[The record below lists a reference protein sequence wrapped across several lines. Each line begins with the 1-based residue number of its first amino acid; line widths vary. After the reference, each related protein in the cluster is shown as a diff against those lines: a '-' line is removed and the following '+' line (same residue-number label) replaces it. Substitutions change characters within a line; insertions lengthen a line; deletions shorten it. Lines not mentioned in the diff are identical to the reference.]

1 MASEDL
7 REYLEAARQRRVH
20 EQDARKQEMAARH
33 EARRRDFEA
42 RSEPL
47 NVHVVRVL
55 EGARADLAEAGAKLE
70 YKFHSYNA
78 GKQLENPRVEFQIAG
93 VGSPGTA
100 SSVYVIEIVQD
111 GQVVVRTKRSFGD
124 PNSTLTPHGSTPRTA
139 VSRRPRAG
147 RAAMETARPEQAARR
162 PWAPE
167 RQDRGR
173 VTLRYLALE
182 PAVPVL

>member
-55 EGARADLAEAGAKLE
+55 EGARADLAEAGAGPRSR
-70 YKFHSYNA
+70 SYFLA
-78 GKQLENPRVEFQIAG
+78 FLARDTASAIS
-93 VGSPGTA
+93 GSP
-100 SSVYVIEIVQD
+100 V
-111 GQVVVRTKRSFGD
+111 
-124 PNSTLTPHGSTPRTA
+124 
-139 VSRRPRAG
+139 
-147 RAAMETARPEQAARR
+147 
-162 PWAPE
+162 
-167 RQDRGR
+167 
-173 VTLRYLALE
+173 
-182 PAVPVL
+182 

>member
-7 REYLEAARQRRVH
+7 RGYLEAARQRRVH

-33 EARRRDFEA
+33 EARRRDFDA

-78 GKQLENPRVEFQIAG
+78 GKQLENPRVEFQISG
-93 VGSPGTA
+93 VAWPKAA
-100 SSVYVIEIVQD
+100 SSVYVVEIVRS
-111 GQVVVRTKRSFGD
+111 GEVVVHTKQSFGD
-124 PNSTLTPHGSTPRTA
+124 QDATLTPHGSRQRTA
-139 VSRRPRAG
+139 ASL
-147 RAAMETARPEQAARR
+147 
-162 PWAPE
+162 
-167 RQDRGR
+167 QDVGLTD
-173 VTLRYLALE
+173 VIKASIDEY
-182 PAVPVL
+182 VQQGG

>member
-70 YKFHSYNA
+70 YKFQPKFD
-78 GKQLENPRVEFQIAG
+78 GKLSTYGLDPKRK
-93 VGSPGTA
+93 
-100 SSVYVIEIVQD
+100 
-111 GQVVVRTKRSFGD
+111 TKSGI
-124 PNSTLTPHGSTPRTA
+124 
-139 VSRRPRAG
+139 
-147 RAAMETARPEQAARR
+147 RAAIIREKGVNS
-162 PWAPE
+162 
-167 RQDRGR
+167 DREMAYA
-173 VTLRYLALE
+173 LYLAGFDVKDVHMTDLVSGRE
-182 PAVPVL
+182 DLSDVNMIVFVGGFSNSDVY

>member
-7 REYLEAARQRRVH
+7 REYLEAARQRRIH

-70 YKFHSYNA
+70 YKFPSYNA

-93 VGSPGTA
+93 VGA
-100 SSVYVIEIVQD
+100 
-111 GQVVVRTKRSFGD
+111 FGD
-124 PNSTLTPHGSTPRTA
+124 PAKADNKPRGFGTLADARELRARGGGRT
-139 VSRRPRAG
+139 G
-147 RAAMETARPEQAARR
+147 
-162 PWAPE
+162 
-167 RQDRGR
+167 
-173 VTLRYLALE
+173 
-182 PAVPVL
+182 

>member
-70 YKFHSYNA
+70 YKFHTYTA

-93 VGSPGTA
+93 VASPGTA

-124 PNSTLTPHGSTPRTA
+124 PDSTLTLHGSAPRTA
-139 VSRRPRAG
+139 ASLRDVG
-147 RAAMETARPEQAARR
+147 LTDVIKAAIDE
-162 PWAPE
+162 
-167 RQDRGR
+167 
-173 VTLRYLALE
+173 Y
-182 PAVPVL
+182 VLHGG

>member
-55 EGARADLAEAGAKLE
+55 EEARTDLAEAGAKLE

-78 GKQLENPRVEFQIAG
+78 GKQLENPRVDFQISGAASSG
-93 VGSPGTA
+93 LA
-100 SSVYVIEIVQD
+100 SSVYVIE
-111 GQVVVRTKRSFGD
+111 VVHNGEVIVRTKRSFGD
-124 PNSTLTPHGSTPRTA
+124 PDSTLTPHGSTPRTVASLNA
-139 VSRRPRAG
+139 VG
-147 RAAMETARPEQAARR
+147 LTDVIKAAIDE
-162 PWAPE
+162 
-167 RQDRGR
+167 
-173 VTLRYLALE
+173 Y
-182 PAVPVL
+182 VLHGG